1 VISLQVGDCWLWSL
15 IIFLIQR
22 FVLAV
27 LGPHSLMGGVG
38 GLSPPTMS
46 PGGSRGV
53 GTIFVAPP
61 GGGFGGNTPEA
72 KYWENCLVKY
82 CNFVVNLDRSL

>member
-22 FVLAV
+22 FVSAM

-38 GLSPPTMS
+38 GFPPHNYVT
-46 PGGSRGV
+46 RGV
-53 GTIFVAPP
+53 QGGGGTIFVAPP
-61 GGGFGGNTPEA
+61 LAGDSGASAPEV
-72 KYWENCLVKY
+72 KYWEKLPCKIL
-82 CNFVVNLDRSL
+82 